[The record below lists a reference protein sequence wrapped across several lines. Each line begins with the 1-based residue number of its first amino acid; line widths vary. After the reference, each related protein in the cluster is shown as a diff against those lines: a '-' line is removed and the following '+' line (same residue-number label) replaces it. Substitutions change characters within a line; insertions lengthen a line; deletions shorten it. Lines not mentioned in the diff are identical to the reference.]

1 MARPAD
7 AFGAKLNQT
16 EGSEHA
22 IQHGRSEAKGLSRR
36 LAFSIKCEFVV
47 LSKRLFL
54 KLSGSQV
61 TPALLLQFHEP
72 DDPGFYDLRL

>member
-16 EGSEHA
+16 EGNEHA
-22 IQHGRSEAKGLSRR
+22 IQHGHSEAKGLSRR
-36 LAFSIKCEFVV
+36 PALSIKCEFVV
-47 LSKRLFL
+47 LSKCLFL

-72 DDPGFYDLRL
+72 DDSGFYDLRL